1 MKLNITML
9 LAALLSF
16 ATGYAG
22 IGIIPRPLAVTE
34 GKGSFP
40 ITSRTV
46 IVASEPLR
54 ASAEFFAEDLAR
66 ALGVRTTVAADGN
79 AGRAIRLAV
88 DPSLGT
94 DICSL

>member
-9 LAALLSF
+9 LVALLSF

-46 IVASEPLR
+46 IVY
-54 ASAEFFAEDLAR
+54 
-66 ALGVRTTVAADGN
+66 GG
-79 AGRAIRLAV
+79 
-88 DPSLGT
+88 
-94 DICSL
+94 